1 MITAYEQWSEAFE
14 KELLHVFSWAD
25 ITAVGP
31 GLGQSN
37 MALKLLEMAV
47 EHSRGPIVMDAD
59 ALNILAGQKELL
71 QKLIEMQQDPE
82 RRRELILTPHP
93 GEFGRLAGKKIP
105 EIQKTPYP

>member
-37 MALKLLEMAV
+37 MALKLLEMVV

-71 QKLIEMQQDPE
+71 EKLMEMQQDHE
-82 RRRELILTPHP
+82 KRREMILTPHP
-93 GEFGRLAGKKIP
+93 GEFGRLAGKRSLKYR
-105 EIQKTPYP
+105 KTPYP